1 VALPPF
7 LPAAAFCAFV
17 PPRAV
22 PDREVLAAERDLEVP
37 EDAAREVLDVERE
50 FPDVAR
56 FFAVADVDRD
66 FVVPVERAFVVPV
79 ERAFVPDVDRDF
91 VVPVERA
98 FVVPDVDLDFAAVA
112 LPPLR
117 PAAFFWAVVPPR
129 LDDVRDAARVPDEDA
144 REELERDAVDR
155 DELEDERDFAAVA
168 LPPLLPAAF
177 FCAVV
182 PRFAEV
188 DRLEAVLD
196 LARLDVARGEAA
208 RTREIPSSVDASTG
222 ASNSFSKG
230 ASECLPSSK

>member
-22 PDREVLAAERDLEVP
+22 PEREVLAAERDLEVP
-37 EDAAREVLDVERE
+37 EDAAREVLDVARE
-50 FPDVAR
+50 VPDVAR

-66 FVVPVERAFVVPV
+66 FVVPLERAFV
-79 ERAFVPDVDRDF
+79 VPDVDRDF

>member
-22 PDREVLAAERDLEVP
+22 PEREVLDVERALEVP
-37 EDAAREVLDVERE
+37 GDVAREVLDVERE
-50 FPDVAR
+50 VPDVAR

-66 FVVPVERAFVVPV
+66 FVAPVERAFVVPVERAFVVPV
-79 ERAFVPDVDRDF
+79 ERAFVV
-91 VVPVERA
+91 A
-98 FVVPDVDLDFAAVA
+98 DVDLDFAAVA

-188 DRLEAVLD
+188 DRLEAVPD

-208 RTREIPSSVDASTG
+208 RTREISSSVDASTG
-222 ASNSFSKG
+222 ASNAFSKG
-230 ASECLPSSK
+230 ASGCLSSSK